1 MNVAPPEGEC
11 LRSGSSGGSCFFS
24 LCVRLLPGE
33 TRGSDQPRASLFS
46 AAARQRHT
54 SLREML
60 FWGVST
66 RRIRCRWME
75 VATPQQVLAISVVSP
90 DFLGHF
96 R

>member
-1 MNVAPPEGEC
+1 MSEIRFLWGQ
-11 LRSGSSGGSCFFS
+11 LFFS
-24 LCVRLLPGE
+24 LSVRLVPGE
-33 TRGSDQPRASLFS
+33 AYGSDQPRASLFS
-46 AAARQRHT
+46 AAARQHHT

-60 FWGVST
+60 FGGVSA
-66 RRIRCRWME
+66 RRIRCRCME

>member
-46 AAARQRHT
+46 AAAR
-54 SLREML
+54 EML
-60 FWGVST
+60 FWGVSA